1 MNACQFIGRIA
12 KDPETRRGGQ
22 SGSVVSKFA
31 LAIDRGKDKDGKDR
45 GADFINVSCF
55 AKTAELVEKYCYK
68 GQLVGV
74 EAHVVTGWYEKNGTR
89 YYTTDFVADRV
100 MFLSK
105 RQEQQTQQPGA
116 EGSDPGAP
124 SEIPEGFSKLSD
136 ADIPF

>member
-1 MNACQFIGRIA
+1 MNSCNFIGRLA
-12 KDPETRRGGQ
+12 RDPETRRGGT
-22 SGSVVSKFA
+22 SNAVVSKFPLA
-31 LAIDRGKDKDGKDR
+31 LDRGKDKDGKDR
-45 GADFINVSCF
+45 GADFISVTCF
-55 AKTAELVEKYCYK
+55 SKTAELVEKYCYK

-105 RQEQQTQQPGA
+105 RQEQQTQTSGA
-116 EGSDPGAP
+116 EGSDQGAP

-136 ADIPF
+136 ADNPF